1 MPEFSKLQIRAKILS
16 VISELKSIPRFNDE
30 LLQYYCGELS
40 QIEDKKALFDIYIK
54 EFIKLDEKDYTF
66 SSLLLKAVVDNDYI
80 NEKALEMLQS
90 QSLSDEC
97 KYKIVQ
103 MLRIIGGDCDYTTIP
118 TYFDNPEEVLDKETK
133 RLLESAV
140 FNPEAMLDFLDFI
153 SAVSYSDRSLLLQSL
168 KLDYE
173 GDVLAN
179 IVYPILYSD
188 FEDDFKL
195 DVIDILSDSKSSIA
209 IAPFNYLIE
218 VSDNKNIINA
228 CKIGL
233 KKLKL
238 SGAKEEIADEY
249 FRNVV
254 KTSMPFEFFTTI
266 PDGNGN
272 QALLVSRCF
281 EDRKCLLSAVVIN
294 DRKGIVD
301 CFGFYNISDKELIKV
316 ISKFYQSEGKYK
328 VNQGYIKTQID
339 NAINTNIKN
348 KRLFPYE
355 FICWSPLTSDFAP
368 LDYSLEDYIK
378 TNCKMTDFEQDEFL
392 TLLTKEYTMR
402 WFITPEEN
410 SIINDLVEKIYNLPE
425 LDIEEINNSIL
436 SNIDNILN
444 DDAISLWKNRIVNL
458 IYLLHNNSDE
468 RNADIFY
475 TMLNDEKYFKMF
487 KSILL
492 QRSVFNYFVAKKENL
507 KDSKLTTN
515 IFRLRNKS
523 EENYDIKK
531 IEKIIEFLKRNW
543 LDG

>member
-1 MPEFSKLQIRAKILS
+1 MPEFSKLQIRAKVLS

-218 VSDNKNIINA
+218 VSDNKNIVNA

-272 QALLVSRCF
+272 QALLISRCS

-368 LDYSLEDYIK
+368 LDYSFEDYIR
-378 TNCKMTDFEQDEFL
+378 TNCKMADFEQDEFL

-458 IYLLHNNSDE
+458 IYLLHNNSDA

-523 EENYDIKK
+523 EEKYDIKK

>member
-1 MPEFSKLQIRAKILS
+1 MPEFSKLQIRAKVLS

-218 VSDNKNIINA
+218 VSDNKNIVNA

-523 EENYDIKK
+523 EEKYDIKK

>member
-1 MPEFSKLQIRAKILS
+1 MPEFSKLQIRAKVLS

-218 VSDNKNIINA
+218 VSDNKNIVNA

-272 QALLVSRCF
+272 QALLVSRCS

-458 IYLLHNNSDE
+458 IYLLHNNSDA

-523 EENYDIKK
+523 EEKYDIKK

>member
-1 MPEFSKLQIRAKILS
+1 
-16 VISELKSIPRFNDE
+16 
-30 LLQYYCGELS
+30 
-40 QIEDKKALFDIYIK
+40 
-54 EFIKLDEKDYTF
+54 
-66 SSLLLKAVVDNDYI
+66 
-80 NEKALEMLQS
+80 MLQS

-218 VSDNKNIINA
+218 VSDNKNIVNA

-272 QALLVSRCF
+272 QALLVSRCS

-458 IYLLHNNSDE
+458 IYLLHNNSDA

-523 EENYDIKK
+523 EEKYDIKK